1 MSNPKPLEVE
11 ILGKPMRLAC
21 EEEERGDLLNAVALL
36 DEHVQEIRESGKVVG
51 SERIAIMAALN
62 IAHKLLTV
70 QTRGINLS
78 EIRSTITSI
87 GEKIDIVLNDQEKLF

>member
-36 DEHVQEIRESGKVVG
+36 DEHIQEIRESGKVVG

>member
-36 DEHVQEIRESGKVVG
+36 DEHIQEIRESGKVVG

-62 IAHKLLTV
+62 IAHKLLTI

>member
-21 EEEERGDLLNAVALL
+21 KEEERGDLLNAVTLL
-36 DEHVQEIRESGKVVG
+36 DEHIQEIRESGKVVG